1 MNDVAAWQ
9 ECVDNSNAQL
19 EHQALR
25 FVMHGYMLVCVLVLD
40 WDTAVGELARML
52 QCPVRF
58 SVLVLCYLSPLCT
71 KSYCLCLHIAYYSYL
86 LFAYFFHRG
95 PEGLI

>member
-25 FVMHGYMLVCVLVLD
+25 FVM
-40 WDTAVGELARML
+40 
-52 QCPVRF
+52 PVNYVF
-58 SVLVLCYLSPLCT
+58 
-71 KSYCLCLHIAYYSYL
+71 
-86 LFAYFFHRG
+86 
-95 PEGLI
+95 